1 MYNGIFIIF
10 GLVHITFSL
19 ILYFKIFFFFFFGI
33 TYFSNKDSMSK
44 KYYTFMIIEIENV
57 INLKIKEIEY
67 KKIEYYKIIVEAI
80 FSRKKIMIRTLYHIY
95 KILYKIRSIL

>member
-1 MYNGIFIIF
+1 
-10 GLVHITFSL
+10 
-19 ILYFKIFFFFFFGI
+19 
-33 TYFSNKDSMSK
+33 MSK

>member
-19 ILYFKIFFFFFFGI
+19 ILYFKIFFFFFLGI

-57 INLKIKEIEY
+57 INLKIKEI
-67 KKIEYYKIIVEAI
+67 
-80 FSRKKIMIRTLYHIY
+80 RKLNTIKSLLKLYFQE
-95 KILYKIRSIL
+95 KRL